1 MRAESIAVGDKLVWS
16 ELPPLEPR
24 AHRSADRLTSRSP
37 RALSVPQ
44 ALDIFEENY
53 AMTLDKLGLTQLPND
68 VSTDLMRRPADGT
81 ANGAEVLKV
90 SEPAE
95 FAPELKD
102 QLQGWQL
109 LRLKSL
115 TLPGGEASPE
125 DLEYNL
131 PVIRRS
137 ECDVDMHV
145 CSLEQYEASK
155 VWKVGCG
162 SESQVSAAMSSP
174 SPS

>member
-1 MRAESIAVGDKLVWS
+1 M
-16 ELPPLEPR
+16 PP
-24 AHRSADRLTSRSP
+24 AA
-37 RALSVPQ
+37 ALHQVPQ
-44 ALDIFEENY
+44 AFDVFDENY
-53 AMTLDKLGLTQLPND
+53 ASTLDKLSLTDLPNE
-68 VSTDLMRRPADGT
+68 VSADLMRRPADGT

-90 SEPAE
+90 SEPSE

-102 QLQGWQL
+102 QLHGWQL

-115 TLPGGEASPE
+115 DLPGGEAGPE
-125 DLEYNL
+125 GLEYNL

-155 VWKVGCG
+155 RWKIGCG
-162 SESQVSAAMSSP
+162 SESQVSTVTPPPTLAPSRPPRSEPATALNAIGDTTPRHRSSAL
-174 SPS
+174 

>member
-1 MRAESIAVGDKLVWS
+1 
-16 ELPPLEPR
+16 
-24 AHRSADRLTSRSP
+24 
-37 RALSVPQ
+37 
-44 ALDIFEENY
+44 
-53 AMTLDKLGLTQLPND
+53 MTLDKLGLTQLPND